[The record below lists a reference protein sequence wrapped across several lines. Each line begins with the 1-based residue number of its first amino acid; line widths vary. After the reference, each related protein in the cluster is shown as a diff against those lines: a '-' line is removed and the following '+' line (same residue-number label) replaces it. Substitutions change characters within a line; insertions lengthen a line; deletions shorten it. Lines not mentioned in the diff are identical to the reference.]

1 MESKCSQCPMSQQCA
16 SANFEKPKV
25 NNIKNKVLVLSG
37 KGGVGK
43 STVAANIAASLSLQ
57 GYKTGL
63 LDIDLHGPSIPK
75 LMGLEGQK
83 PEMYEDLLVP
93 VEYSENLKVMST
105 GLLLDELDSALIWRG
120 PVKQQI
126 ISQFVN
132 DVKWDELD
140 YLIIDCPPGTGDEP
154 LSAISA
160 LEEVSGAV
168 IVTTPQQLSVS
179 DVRRSV
185 NFCKEMEV
193 PILGVIENMS
203 GYVCPHSGQIV
214 NIFKTDG
221 GKHMAEEMKVPF
233 LGKIPLTPEI
243 VESCDEGKPAV
254 IFGNDEAV
262 KNIFTQAVTA
272 MVEAIRVPLKK

>member
-1 MESKCSQCPMSQQCA
+1 MSQQCA

-25 NNIKNKVLVLSG
+25 NNIKNTVLVLSG

-43 STVAANIAASLSLQ
+43 STVAANIAAALSLE

-83 PEMYEDLLVP
+83 PEMDEDLLVP

-160 LEEVSGAV
+160 LKEVSGAV

-185 NFCKEMEV
+185 NFCREMDV
-193 PILGVIENMS
+193 SILGVIENMS

-254 IFGNDEAV
+254 IFATDEAV

-272 MVEAIRVPLKK
+272 MVEAIRGHLKK